1 MSTPSTF
8 IKLNRNI
15 TKWRWYTNANTVRVW
30 LHLLIS
36 ANISPYE
43 FENIRIE
50 RGQLVTSHENLANTL
65 KLSIQEVR
73 TALNHLK
80 STGEI
85 TTTAHRRFQVI
96 SIVNYNLY
104 QGELTGTATSYQQAD
119 NILSTSYQQQYKNIK
134 NNKNDKEIYMS
145 VSKES
150 KTPKHKYGEYNNVL
164 LTDEEYDKLKSE
176 YSDYE
181 SRIENLSSYIAS
193 TGKKYKSHYATIK
206 NWAKKE
212 TPAQSSNKKELTK
225 FGGTYL

>member
-1 MSTPSTF
+1 MAAPSTF
-8 IKLNRNI
+8 IKLDRNI

-30 LHLLIS
+30 LHLLMS
-36 ANISPYE
+36 ANIAPYE

-104 QGELTGTATSYQQAD
+104 QGELTGTVTSYQQAD

-212 TPAQSSNKKELTK
+212 TPTLSSNKKELTK

>member
-36 ANISPYE
+36 ANIAPYE

-181 SRIENLSSYIAS
+181 SRIEKLSSYIAS

-212 TPAQSSNKKELTK
+212 TPTQSSNKKELTK

>member
-1 MSTPSTF
+1 MAAPSTF
-8 IKLNRNI
+8 IKLDRNI

-36 ANISPYE
+36 ANIAPYE

-212 TPAQSSNKKELTK
+212 TPAQSSDKKELTK